1 MRSEN
6 KEESLGWLESSFWVV
21 LFWASCLVLSPTADA
36 RVFCVTPDGAGER
49 SGAGWENAYGEA
61 EFSTALSAAE
71 AGSEFWVA
79 EGVYRPSS
87 DDRRASFFLK
97 TGVRLYGGFSG
108 TEGKREERD
117 WTRYISV
124 LTGDLAGDDGRDAKG
139 VTVSADAIR
148 GENSLVVIKSMFCE
162 DDSVLD
168 GFTVCGGSCS
178 LFDLPFNSE
187 RLAGGMFNIQS
198 SPLVANCVFR
208 GNGAPRDKI
217 SGNNNQRGGMYNRA
231 SSPKVVACT
240 FVENRSGHGGGM
252 ANEEGS
258 APLVT
263 RCDFVGNGTF
273 RAGAGGGM
281 YNNGSR
287 PTVEHCL
294 FEGNGAD
301 KGGGMYNN
309 ASDPV
314 VRRCR
319 FLRNGTEGKGGGMGN
334 EKSSPVVTHCV
345 FAENVSQLG
354 GGGMENHG
362 GSAPRIIN
370 VTFFKNRDEGTKRYR
385 RGGGA
390 LHNDRGHPIVVNCTF
405 ASNDA
410 AEGTG
415 MYNENSR
422 PTVANS
428 IFWNECVPGSDRVDI
443 ADDGKG
449 GRYVRCILREV
460 GVRGNPDSEDIVS
473 GDPGL
478 SPLRDHGGATP
489 TCAVSP
495 DGNAVDAGLPAGTA
509 VSADAVI
516 PSDDQRGYARSGRVD
531 IGAYESGAALPGGF
545 VLTASAG
552 RGGTIVPSGAVH
564 VPDGAGQTFT
574 IRADAG
580 FRIRSVRVDSIVIP
594 VGAHIREY
602 AYAFRDVREDHSIT
616 ASFEEEAFDVLEF
629 VSRPAGPLP
638 AGKPHT
644 FGLLL
649 SGDAAIGTVAEVL
662 PEYRDASGRPRNEWS
677 WWAELP
683 LRSPHF
689 DLIFQ
694 PSDGLEAGELICT
707 VRLQGGTVLSA
718 RTPVS
723 VASKDSPAPTPEG
736 PSRPSPR
743 PEPKPKPEPE
753 PGPNPN
759 PTPEMRR
766 LPLPD
771 DPMLWR
777 AELAESGEEGV
788 FLVSLFAPISLPDRP
803 VGVRADGTHFVAGI
817 ESAVLYR
824 NGLPVASRASESRG
838 GDYRLKLTGRVRRD
852 DRERAAVTRVA
863 VRLADGSE
871 AVREFPEGILKIG
884 SVPGGKREAPD
895 GGSGSRGGGCDALAL
910 GALAFV
916 FVLRLPL
923 RRGGRSR

>member
-117 WTRYISV
+117 WTRYVSV

-509 VSADAVI
+509 VSADAVV

>member
-21 LFWASCLVLSPTADA
+21 LFWASCLFLSPAADA

-49 SGAGWENAYGEA
+49 SGVGWKNAYGEA
-61 EFSTALSAAE
+61 EFSAALSAAE

-87 DDRRASFFLK
+87 DDRRASFLLK
-97 TGVRLYGGFSG
+97 PGVRLYGGFSG

-117 WTRYISV
+117 WARCVSV

-148 GENSLVVIKSMFCE
+148 GENSLVVVKSMFCE

-187 RLAGGMFNIQS
+187 RLAGGMFNIKS

-217 SGNNNQRGGMYNRA
+217 SGNNNQRGGMYNRS

-240 FVENRSGHGGGM
+240 FVGNRSGHGGGM

-281 YNNGSR
+281 YNHGSR

-294 FEGNGAD
+294 FEKNGAD

-309 ASDPV
+309 GSDPA
-314 VRRCR
+314 
-319 FLRNGTEGKGGGMGN
+319 
-334 EKSSPVVTHCV
+334 VTRCV
-345 FAENVSQLG
+345 FAENVSRLG

-449 GRYVRCILREV
+449 GRYVRCILREG

-473 GDPGL
+473 ADPGL
-478 SPLRDHGGATP
+478 SSLRDHGGETP
-489 TCAVSP
+489 TCSVSS
-495 DGNAVDAGLPAGTA
+495 DGSAVDTGLPVGTA
-509 VSADAVI
+509 VSADAVV
-516 PSDDQRGYARSGRVD
+516 PSDDQRGYVRSGGVD
-531 IGAYESGAALPGGF
+531 IGAYESGAVLPGGF
-545 VLTASAG
+545 VLSASAG
-552 RGGTIVPSGAVH
+552 RGGTVVPSGEVR
-564 VPDGAGQTFT
+564 VSGGSGQTFT

-580 FRIRSVRVDSIVIP
+580 FRIRSVRVDAIVVP
-594 VGAHIREY
+594 VGAHLREY
-602 AYAFRDVREDHSIT
+602 AYVFRDVREDHSIT
-616 ASFEEEAFDVLEF
+616 ASFEEEAFDALEF
-629 VSRPAGPLP
+629 VSRPDGPLP
-638 AGKPHT
+638 SGKPHT

-662 PEYRDASGRPRNEWS
+662 PEYRGASGRPRNEWS

-683 LRSPHF
+683 LRSPRF
-689 DLIFQ
+689 NLIFQ
-694 PSDGLEAGELICT
+694 PSDGLEDGELICT
-707 VRLQGGTVLSA
+707 IRLKGGTVLSA

-736 PSRPSPR
+736 PSRPGPL
-743 PEPKPKPEPE
+743 PGPKPEPE
-753 PGPNPN
+753 PGPDPN
-759 PTPEMRR
+759 PTPETRV
-766 LPLPD
+766 LPLPG
-771 DPMLWR
+771 DPALWR
-777 AELAESGEEGV
+777 AEVAESGEEGI

-803 VGVRADGTHFVAGI
+803 VGIRADGTHFVAGI
-817 ESAVLYR
+817 ESAALYR
-824 NGLPVASRASESRG
+824 NGLPVVSRASEPRD

-871 AVREFPEGILKIG
+871 AVREFPEGNLKVG
-884 SVPGGKREAPD
+884 SVPGGKLEAPD
-895 GGSGSRGGGCDALAL
+895 GGSDRKGGGCDALAL